1 MKACE
6 VHDRC
11 VVVFNGDD
19 CPLCKAQETVQ
30 TICDEME
37 KSMTVLKELK
47 KAGEVA
53 GLRFN

>member
-30 TICDEME
+30 TICNEMD

-47 KAGEVA
+47 KAGEEA

>member
-6 VHDRC
+6 VHERC
-11 VVVFNGDD
+11 IVVFNGDD
-19 CPLCKAQETVQ
+19 CPLCKAQTTVQ

-37 KSMTVLKELK
+37 KSMAVLKELK
-47 KAGEVA
+47 RTGEEA